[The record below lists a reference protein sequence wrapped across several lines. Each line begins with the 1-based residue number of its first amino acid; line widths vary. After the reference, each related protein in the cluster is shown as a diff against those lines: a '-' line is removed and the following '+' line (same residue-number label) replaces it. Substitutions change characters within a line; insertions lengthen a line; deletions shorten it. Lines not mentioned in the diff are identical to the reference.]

1 MNEQSIDKLVIV
13 GGGTAGWMSAALI
26 SKLFAGSLNIEL
38 VESDAIGTVGV
49 GEATIPPIQVFND
62 LAGVDEEAFLRDT
75 KATIK
80 LAIEFQ
86 NWGAI
91 GDRYL
96 HGFGFIGR
104 KVGAISF
111 QHVFLK
117 ALAEG
122 ARKAGLKF

>member
-1 MNEQSIDKLVIV
+1 MNEQSIAKLVIV

-26 SKLFAGSLNIEL
+26 SRLMGDSLSIVL

-62 LAGVDEEAFLRDT
+62 LAGVDEAAFLRDT

-86 NWGAI
+86 NWGAP
-91 GDRYL
+91 
-96 HGFGFIGR
+96 
-104 KVGAISF
+104 AISICT
-111 QHVFLK
+111 VSVMS
-117 ALAEG
+117 A
-122 ARKAGLKF
+122 AR